1 MLKVCEIFTSLQGES
16 THAGR
21 RCMFIRLAHCNLQC
35 CYCDTLYANINPEY
49 KEYTV
54 DELVSLVLESKEP
67 LVEITGGEPLLN
79 EETPLLCQKLID
91 NNIEV
96 LLETNGSMSIENVP
110 KEVCRILDCKLPDSN
125 MSDKNNFANY
135 NLLTPN
141 DEVKFVISSRK
152 DFDYAINVINTYD
165 LFAKTSKILASP
177 VWGRVEFT
185 TLAQWVVESKLP
197 LRMQLQMHKII
208 WGDKKGV

>member
-35 CYCDTLYANINPEY
+35 SYCDTLYANINPEY

-67 LVEITGGEPLLN
+67 LVEITGGEPLLH

-185 TLAQWVVESKLP
+185 TLAQWVMDSKLP

>member
-35 CYCDTLYANINPEY
+35 SYCDTLYANINPEY

-54 DELVSLVLESKEP
+54 DQLVNLVLDSKES
-67 LVEITGGEPLLN
+67 LVEITGGEPLLH

-96 LLETNGSMSIENVP
+96 LLETNGSVSIENVP
-110 KEVCRILDCKLPDSN
+110 KEVCRILDCKLPGSGMDC
-125 MSDKNNFANY
+125 KNNFANY
-135 NLLTPN
+135 NFLTPN
-141 DEVKFVISSRK
+141 DEVKFVISSRQ
-152 DFDYAINVINTYD
+152 DFDYAIDVINKYK
-165 LFAKTSKILASP
+165 LFNKTSKLLASP
-177 VWGRVEFT
+177 VWGRVEFQD
-185 TLAQWVVESKLP
+185 LAQWVVDSKRP

-208 WGDKKGV
+208 WGDKNGV